1 MDKASVLGD
10 AIKYVKSLQDKIKNL
25 EENCPK
31 KIVRTM
37 AVVKKEK
44 NTRDIDDTHEVI
56 EDDNSNAPEI
66 EARMVDKNVLV
77 KLHCEKRKGIVV
89 KALAA
94 LETLHLTVVNAYVLS
109 FTSTSFDLTVTCQ
122 VSILLLV
129 ASSLSRN
136 PTALHQYSP
145 QLAVSEIQSMPS

>member
-31 KIVRTM
+31 KNVRTM

-44 NTRDIDDTHEVI
+44 STRGLDDDSQDGA

-77 KLHCEKRKGIVV
+77 KMHCEKRKGIVV
-89 KALAA
+89 QSLAE
-94 LETLHLTVVNAYVLS
+94 LEKLHLTVMNAYVLS
-109 FTSTSFDLTVTCQ
+109 FTATSFDLTVTCQ
-122 VSILLLV
+122 AEDGHEVNVDDVV
-129 ASSLSRN
+129 AALQALFKSLN
-136 PTALHQYSP
+136 
-145 QLAVSEIQSMPS
+145 